1 MHRMKRMRA
10 SVIGAGAWGTAF
22 AIHCARIGAQVMLRA
37 FEPELV
43 SELNVAK
50 ENTVFLPGFKMP
62 DSILFTHSIDDALDF
77 ADTIVIATPSFALRD
92 TLTPF
97 GQKLKRKKILVLTK
111 GIERSTFK
119 LMNEIVEEI
128 TGSSGGNIASLSG
141 PSFAKEVAQGLF
153 TAAVVASKDIDFSQ
167 ALQQQIHSDYFRVYR
182 IDDIIGVELG
192 GALKN
197 VMAIGSGIIDGLRFG
212 MNTQAAFTT
221 RALAEIKR
229 LGKALGAKESTFMG
243 LSGMGDLILTS
254 YGTLSRNRVFGIELA
269 SGKKARAIIES
280 QKTVVEGYYTINA
293 AYNLARKLGVQMPIT
308 EELYLIAYE
317 GKDIT
322 ASLKDII
329 KREFKRED

>member
-1 MHRMKRMRA
+1 MKI

-22 AIHCARIGAQVMLRA
+22 AIHCARIGAEIMLWA
-37 FEPELV
+37 FEEELIPELQ
-43 SELNVAK
+43 ATR
-50 ENTVFLPGFKMP
+50 ENTAFLPGFKMP
-62 DSILFTHSIDDALDF
+62 DSVRFTHSIDDALDF
-77 ADTIVIATPSFALRD
+77 AETIIIATPSFALRA

-97 GQKLKRKKILVLTK
+97 GAKLKNKKVLILTK

-119 LMNEIVEEI
+119 LMNEVVEEI
-128 TGSSGGNIASLSG
+128 AGSPGDNIATLSG
-141 PSFAKEVAQGLF
+141 PSFAKEVARGLF
-153 TAAVVASKDIDFSQ
+153 TAVVVASKNIDFSH

-197 VMAIGSGIIDGLRFG
+197 VMAIGSGIIDGLNFG

-229 LGKALGAKESTFMG
+229 LGKALGARESTFMG

-254 YGTLSRNRVFGIELA
+254 YGSLSRNRLFGMELA
-269 SGKKARAIIES
+269 SGKKSADIIKS
-280 QKTVVEGYYTINA
+280 RKTVVEGYYTINA
-293 AYNLARKLGVQMPIT
+293 AYNLARKLGVEMPIT
-308 EELYLIAYE
+308 EELYHIVYE
-317 GKDIT
+317 GKDIP

-329 KREFKRED
+329 KREFKTED